1 MIDCDCKEKENVNQC
16 VINGGIKDPSVSPG
30 SLCVLASSDDDMT
43 ATNMMMMMM
52 MMSLSWACL
61 GREGTCY
68 LRIQRCLFHSETEG
82 ALGSLTQLCISPM
95 TLPPPHPA
103 PPLPMCLSHSD
114 SAFTFPPLFL

>member
-1 MIDCDCKEKENVNQC
+1 MNQC

-43 ATNMMMMMM
+43 ATNMMTMMMM

-61 GREGTCY
+61 GGEGTRY

-82 ALGSLTQLCISPM
+82 ALGSLTQLRISPM
-95 TLPPPHPA
+95 TLPPSSSCPSPPHV
-103 PPLPMCLSHSD
+103 SV
-114 SAFTFPPLFL
+114 TF